1 MSRFVNRLA
10 RTNVIATDDITTITE
25 SKANK
30 VITANMTTTNTTI
43 VVEQFFRALVAFD
56 VINESHNTI
65 TQENVQAT
73 IEQLESQFSRG
84 ATDPTSETEV
94 YLDEGDL
101 FYNTNT
107 NQLKVYKDGV
117 WQILLQAEG
126 DMDTLD
132 GNTF

>member
-1 MSRFVNRLA
+1 
-10 RTNVIATDDITTITE
+10 
-25 SKANK
+25 
-30 VITANMTTTNTTI
+30 
-43 VVEQFFRALVAFD
+43 VEQFYRALVAFD